1 MIESR
6 RNQTGVQL
14 GMDKL
19 LRTVRRHMPWLE
31 PWYDWG
37 TSNVFR
43 LDTREVDFSDE
54 SEGPAK
60 FFELQWL
67 GISLALQVGRTPRK
81 ITPGEVTANKARNAA
96 YEADRLAEAHGAASA
111 TSPLPTIC
119 AGGISDTA
127 LS

>member
-1 MIESR
+1 MNS
-6 RNQTGVQL
+6 
-14 GMDKL
+14 L
-19 LRTVRRHMPWLE
+19 LRAIRHRVPWLE

-43 LDTREVDFSDE
+43 LDTQEVDFSDE

-81 ITPGEVTANKARNAA
+81 IPAEEVAANKARGR
-96 YEADRLAEAHGAASA
+96 DQ
-111 TSPLPTIC
+111 
-119 AGGISDTA
+119 
-127 LS
+127 

>member
-1 MIESR
+1 MMDSK
-6 RNQTGVQL
+6 RNQTGVQI

-19 LRTVRRHMPWLE
+19 LRTVRRHVPWLE

-43 LDTREVDFSDE
+43 LDTREMDFSDE

-81 ITPGEVTANKARNAA
+81 ISAGEVAANKARHAA
-96 YEADRLAEAHGAASA
+96 YEADRLAEAERRCVGKVVSIRDPHGR
-111 TSPLPTIC
+111 
-119 AGGISDTA
+119 GQ
-127 LS
+127 